1 MLELKNITYSYT
13 KNKDVLKNLS
23 LQFQPGKFYTIF
35 GSSGSGKTTC
45 LSLLGGLD
53 EPKSGKILL
62 NSKEIKEIGYNN
74 LRRKEIC
81 FVFQDFHLFTHMTAI
96 ENVMTAIKISNRQIS
111 KVEMKKR
118 ALDSLL
124 SLGLDE
130 KDLNR
135 RVTKL
140 SGGQQ
145 QRVAIARALATKST
159 YILADEPT
167 GNLDLKNTENILNI
181 FRELVEQHNKC
192 VIAVTHSI
200 KVRDAS
206 DICYEI
212 EDGILTGET

>member
-96 ENVMTAIKISNRQIS
+96 ENVMTAIKISDRKIS

-130 KDLNR
+130 KDLNL

-212 EDGILTGET
+212 EDGILTEET

>member
-23 LQFQPGKFYTIF
+23 LQFRPGKFYTIF

-74 LRRKEIC
+74 FRRKEIC

>member
-23 LQFQPGKFYTIF
+23 LQFRPGKFYTIF

-212 EDGILTGET
+212 EDGILT

>member
-23 LQFQPGKFYTIF
+23 LQFRPGKFYTIF

-96 ENVMTAIKISNRQIS
+96 ENVMTAIKISDRQIS
-111 KVEMKKR
+111 KIEMKKR

-212 EDGILTGET
+212 EDGILT

>member
-74 LRRKEIC
+74 FRRKEIC

>member
-96 ENVMTAIKISNRQIS
+96 ENVMTAIKISDRKIS
-111 KVEMKKR
+111 KVEIKKR

-200 KVRDAS
+200 KVRDSS

-212 EDGILTGET
+212 EDGILTEET